1 MWSADNRGLGASV
14 AFATARGFLGNE
26 YSNNQAEYFALF
38 ECLSRALRLQDPNVI
53 FEVDSLLLAEQIQHP
68 PIDPPINLDI
78 APTFADDGVI
88 AGDES
93 EVLRAIQHMKK
104 VMPMVGLRF
113 SMMQVVA
120 AAAGPQHPGRFRAF
134 QDEGCTPALDGNFEV
149 MKSPIGDDTFCRAF
163 CSRVAEKQAKVLEF
177 LSELGD
183 PQITHFLARWCINGS
198 RLNYLARTTP
208 PECTQTAAC
217 DFHAAVVDMIEATC
231 NVVLSDMQ
239 RTRVGFSTKEGG
251 LGLRTIADKTDA
263 AYIASRHATHF
274 LCTQIRHCHRGNQNP
289 RDDHLQ
295 RAMDALDVVGPGLDV
310 TRIVP
315 DDITRSL
322 LNERINQQNMANWR
336 NEASPSERV
345 HLQAYSA
352 KGGGHEV
359 SLVPSKTLDTYLT
372 PSEFVNTVSRRLGV
386 DVMDSGMPCCFCGHH
401 LEAQGSH
408 CLSCMAGRDATTL
421 HNGVRDVYFDFCERA
436 GLRPISEAPN
446 ILLDVF
452 TLDGRC
458 RPADI
463 LCIPAL
469 ALARVLPNG
478 AIAVR
483 TEPVCMD
490 IAVINA
496 LGLDHWRHTAIRA
509 GSAADVYSAAKATR
523 NDISNKCWAAG
534 YRFWPIVHEIQGGM
548 AKDADAAM
556 RAICD
561 AVGKKEN
568 TDATT
573 VRVEF
578 LGRLAAVTTR
588 AATRAVQKRMTKNA
602 RGPRPTCQP

>member
-1 MWSADNRGLGASV
+1 M
-14 AFATARGFLGNE
+14 
-26 YSNNQAEYFALF
+26 
-38 ECLSRALRLQDPNVI
+38 
-53 FEVDSLLLAEQIQHP
+53 
-68 PIDPPINLDI
+68 
-78 APTFADDGVI
+78 
-88 AGDES
+88 
-93 EVLRAIQHMKK
+93 
-104 VMPMVGLRF
+104 
-113 SMMQVVA
+113 
-120 AAAGPQHPGRFRAF
+120 
-134 QDEGCTPALDGNFEV
+134 
-149 MKSPIGDDTFCRAF
+149 
-163 CSRVAEKQAKVLEF
+163 
-177 LSELGD
+177 
-183 PQITHFLARWCINGS
+183 
-198 RLNYLARTTP
+198 
-208 PECTQTAAC
+208 
-217 DFHAAVVDMIEATC
+217 
-231 NVVLSDMQ
+231 
-239 RTRVGFSTKEGG
+239 
-251 LGLRTIADKTDA
+251 GLRTIADKTDA
-263 AYIASRHATHF
+263 ACIASRHATHF
-274 LCTQIRHCHRGNQNP
+274 LCTQIRHCHRGDQNP

-310 TRIVP
+310 KQMVP
-315 DDITRSL
+315 DDITQSL
-322 LNERINQQNMANWR
+322 LNERIDQQNMADWR
-336 NEASPSERV
+336 NGASPSERV

-352 KGGGHEV
+352 KGSGHEV

-401 LEAQGSH
+401 LDAQGSH
-408 CLSCMAGRDATTL
+408 CLSCMAGGDATTL
-421 HNGVRDVYFDFCERA
+421 HNGVRDVYFDFCEGA

-478 AIAVR
+478 ARAVR

-496 LGLDHWRHTAIRA
+496 LGQDHWRHTAVRA

-548 AKDADAAM
+548 AKDANAAM

-561 AVGKKEN
+561 AVVKKEN

-588 AATRAVQKRMTKNA
+588 AATRAVQKRTTKKRTGTASDLPAMTVRQVLRA
-602 RGPRPTCQP
+602 AEPEIDQEVELEVEGF

>member
-1 MWSADNRGLGASV
+1 MFG
-14 AFATARGFLGNE
+14 
-26 YSNNQAEYFALF
+26 
-38 ECLSRALRLQDPNVI
+38 
-53 FEVDSLLLAEQIQHP
+53 
-68 PIDPPINLDI
+68 
-78 APTFADDGVI
+78 
-88 AGDES
+88 
-93 EVLRAIQHMKK
+93 
-104 VMPMVGLRF
+104 
-113 SMMQVVA
+113 
-120 AAAGPQHPGRFRAF
+120 
-134 QDEGCTPALDGNFEV
+134 
-149 MKSPIGDDTFCRAF
+149 
-163 CSRVAEKQAKVLEF
+163 
-177 LSELGD
+177 
-183 PQITHFLARWCINGS
+183 
-198 RLNYLARTTP
+198 
-208 PECTQTAAC
+208 
-217 DFHAAVVDMIEATC
+217 ATC

-239 RTRVGFSTKEGG
+239 RTRVGFIIKEGG

-274 LCTQIRHCHRGNQNP
+274 LCTRIRHCHRGDQNP

-295 RAMDALDVVGPGLDV
+295 RAMDALDVVVPGLDV
-310 TRIVP
+310 TQMVP
-315 DDITRSL
+315 DDIAQSL
-322 LNERINQQNMANWR
+322 LNERIDQQNMADWR
-336 NEASPSERV
+336 NGASPSERV

-352 KGGGHEV
+352 KGSGHEV
-359 SLVPSKTLDTYLT
+359 SLVPSKTLDTFLT

-401 LEAQGSH
+401 LDAQGSH
-408 CLSCMAGRDATTL
+408 CLSCMAEGDAATL

-478 AIAVR
+478 ARVVR

-496 LGLDHWRHTAIRA
+496 LGQDHWRHTAVRA

-548 AKDADAAM
+548 VKDAHAAM

-578 LGRLAAVTTR
+578 LSRLAAVTTR
-588 AATRAVQKRMTKNA
+588 AATRAVQERTTKKRTETASDLPAMTVRQVLRA
-602 RGPRPTCQP
+602 VEPEIDQEAELEVEDF

>member
-1 MWSADNRGLGASV
+1 
-14 AFATARGFLGNE
+14 
-26 YSNNQAEYFALF
+26 
-38 ECLSRALRLQDPNVI
+38 
-53 FEVDSLLLAEQIQHP
+53 
-68 PIDPPINLDI
+68 
-78 APTFADDGVI
+78 
-88 AGDES
+88 
-93 EVLRAIQHMKK
+93 
-104 VMPMVGLRF
+104 
-113 SMMQVVA
+113 
-120 AAAGPQHPGRFRAF
+120 
-134 QDEGCTPALDGNFEV
+134 
-149 MKSPIGDDTFCRAF
+149 
-163 CSRVAEKQAKVLEF
+163 
-177 LSELGD
+177 
-183 PQITHFLARWCINGS
+183 
-198 RLNYLARTTP
+198 
-208 PECTQTAAC
+208 
-217 DFHAAVVDMIEATC
+217 
-231 NVVLSDMQ
+231 
-239 RTRVGFSTKEGG
+239 
-251 LGLRTIADKTDA
+251 
-263 AYIASRHATHF
+263 
-274 LCTQIRHCHRGNQNP
+274 
-289 RDDHLQ
+289 
-295 RAMDALDVVGPGLDV
+295 MDALDVVGPGLDV
-310 TRIVP
+310 TQMVP
-315 DDITRSL
+315 DDITQSL
-322 LNERINQQNMANWR
+322 LNERIDQQNMADWR
-336 NEASPSERV
+336 NGASPSERV

-352 KGGGHEV
+352 KGSHEV

-401 LEAQGSH
+401 LDAQGSH
-408 CLSCMAGRDATTL
+408 CLSCMAGGDATTL

-478 AIAVR
+478 ARAVR

-496 LGLDHWRHTAIRA
+496 LGQDHWRHTAVRA

-548 AKDADAAM
+548 AKDAHAAM
-556 RAICD
+556 RAICE

-578 LGRLAAVTTR
+578 LSRLAVVTTR
-588 AATRAVQKRMTKNA
+588 AATRAVQKRTTKKRTETASDLPAMTVRQVLRA
-602 RGPRPTCQP
+602 VETEIDQEAELEVEDF